1 MIVLFPLVLFVL
13 LQSYWFVLRTFYG
26 YEIGTDFGMAQR
38 QLERALET
46 HNPDYCNRIIVTSL
60 MPGPARYDLVNGCYD
75 GYATETGDVS
85 LCMGVLDPG
94 GCVMGIAKDRND
106 SSLCEKAIDPRRPE
120 TDRRGS
126 CFGYFA
132 GKEKDY
138 GYCERL
144 KGLPE
149 FREGL
154 LNECRHAYYDATG
167 DASFYAEDIRKSL
180 EK

>member
-1 MIVLFPLVLFVL
+1 MTNSIAPENAMQAALDEAVKKRDLSICGKIVVPF
-13 LQSYWFVLRTFYG
+13 FY
-26 YEIGTDFGMAQR
+26 M
-38 QLERALET
+38 
-46 HNPDYCNRIIVTSL
+46 
-60 MPGPARYDLVNGCYD
+60 GPAEYDLVNGCVN
-75 GYATETGDVS
+75 GYIYTVGEVSMCGLVISAAECVTEF
-85 LCMGVLDPG
+85 
-94 GCVMGIAKDRND
+94 AKEDDNPD
-106 SSLCEKAIDPRRPE
+106 LCERAYFATGNHGDN
-120 TDRRGS
+120 RGE

-167 DASFYAEDIRKSL
+167 DTSFYPEDIRKSL
-180 EK
+180 EKK